1 MINQPTVADSHCYF
15 SNTSTPSAASGT
27 VLYIVCLSEET
38 VFEYSFFTRCPKNIF
53 YFLNQVELL
62 GL

>member
-38 VFEYSFFTRCPKNIF
+38 VFEYSFLQGVLKIFSIF
-53 YFLNQVELL
+53 YIKLSC
-62 GL
+62 